1 MQRINDISKYK
12 IIGTLSNSSDFSAWI
27 ASYVDDKGINKMCL
41 INRFSHNK
49 ANQSIF
55 KDLFSWYSSDKCSK
69 DMINFFSSKDSFYV
83 IFNYTK
89 GEQLSEKFR
98 VDKTTLDYQTRCSIL
113 KSTLLKIDN
122 FSSLPMYITLCL
134 ADYNNIC
141 IDNDNNVCMVYN
153 LSRLKEFKD
162 GSQDLLYKK
171 LSDIISIIL
180 NHELSGKYYG
190 QLKIVLEKCNNN
202 LYSSIPELIFELERA
217 EQIVSSNN
225 NNFIGKIKKYIE
237 SNKEKVKRYSIIG
250 GSILAV
256 CVCIFLIP
264 FAIKLYNS
272 QTGPV
277 VTVGNIK
284 YNVTSEQEAKIGI
297 KPIELDISSDINED
311 DLNYAVSSDSGLS
324 SEDYVVQYGDTIAT
338 ICANNYSSQKF
349 VTTIETFNNISDAG
363 LVSGMIIKL
372 PNETAV
378 INYIAYK

>member
-27 ASYVDDKGINKMCL
+27 ASYIDDKGINKMCL

-49 ANQSIF
+49 AKQSIF

-69 DMINFFSSKDSFYV
+69 AMINFFSSKDSFYV

-89 GEQLSEKFR
+89 GEQLGEKFR
-98 VDKTTLDYQTRCSIL
+98 VDRTTLDYQTRCSIL

-237 SNKEKVKRYSIIG
+237 NNKEKVKRYSIIG

-297 KPIELDISSDINED
+297 KPIELDISSDINEE

-349 VTTIETFNNISDAG
+349 VTTIETFN
-363 LVSGMIIKL
+363 
-372 PNETAV
+372 
-378 INYIAYK
+378 YIAYK